1 MNQEQPVFKPQ
12 YPLVYRLVFLILPIV
27 FFALLL
33 RGIVAPR
40 LLPIAYWYMTFLFGI
55 LTAIS
60 PFLMIREIRFVDDM
74 IVRRYFLP
82 DIFIHYTEP
91 YSIQNNLIDVRQR
104 HINLGR
110 LQNVDELNDMVKRWS
125 ARKALK
131 DSRRTQILTKMVLP
145 SRGVGAYAGF
155 WGLVLGLIVAILQ
168 PAELSFDPRWLP
180 ASTFALIY
188 FLFVYVIPKL

>member
-1 MNQEQPVFKPQ
+1 MHQEQPVFKPQ
-12 YPLVYRLVFLILPIV
+12 YPLVYRLVFLMLPIV

-40 LLPIAYWYMTFLFGI
+40 LVPSLYWYTTFLFGI

-60 PFLMIREIRFVDDM
+60 PFLIIREIRFVDDM

-82 DIFIHYTEP
+82 DVFINYTES
-91 YSIQNNLIDVRQR
+91 YSIAANFIEVRQR
-104 HINLGR
+104 HIHLGR
-110 LQNVDELNDMVKRWS
+110 LQNIAELSDMTKRWA

-155 WGLVLGLIVAILQ
+155 WGLLLGLIVAILQ

-188 FLFVYVIPKL
+188 FLFVYVIPKM

>member
-1 MNQEQPVFKPQ
+1 MDQEYPVFKPH
-12 YPLVYRLVFLILPIV
+12 YPLVYRLVFLILPIT

-40 LLPIAYWYMTFLFGI
+40 TLPITYWYVTLLGGI

-60 PFLMIREIRFVDDM
+60 PFLIIREIRFADDL

-82 DIFIHYTEP
+82 DIFIRYTET
-91 YSIQNNLIDVRQR
+91 YFLESNLIEVRQR
-104 HINLGR
+104 RIRLGN
-110 LQNVDELNDMVKRWS
+110 LQNIDELRDMAKRWS

-131 DSRRTQILTKMVLP
+131 DSRRNQILTKMVLP

-155 WGLVLGLIVAILQ
+155 WGLLLGLIVAILQ

-180 ASTFALIY
+180 GTTFAIVY

>member
-1 MNQEQPVFKPQ
+1 MDQDQPVFKPQ
-12 YPLVYRLVFLILPIV
+12 YPLVYRLVFLILPII

-40 LLPIAYWYMTFLFGI
+40 SLPITYWYITFLCGI

-60 PFLMIREIRFVDDM
+60 PFLIIREIRFVDDM

-82 DIFIHYTEP
+82 DIYIHYTET
-91 YSIQNNLIDVRQR
+91 YSIENNVIDVRQR
-104 HINLGR
+104 HIHLGR
-110 LQNVDELNDMVKRWS
+110 LQNGAELSDMVRRWS
-125 ARKALK
+125 ARRALK
-131 DSRRTQILTKMVLP
+131 DSRRTRILTKMVLP

-168 PAELSFDPRWLP
+168 PAEPGFDPRWLP
-180 ASTFALIY
+180 GSTFALIY
-188 FLFVYVIPKL
+188 FLFVYVIPKM